1 MELEK
6 FARQLRL
13 MVMLTQN
20 RVVTVEEISE
30 TLGMSR
36 RSIYR
41 YIDLFRSMGF
51 TVIKQGSCYRIDHTS
66 PFFQNLSEK
75 IHFSESEALTISR
88 VLNSV
93 YDNSVEVRHLR
104 EKLAYLYDSN
114 VLARHGVDNSLAQNI
129 SRIFQA
135 IHEQR
140 VVLFRNYRSASSGK
154 VSNRIVEPYMFIN
167 QNNEVRCFELTSKTN
182 KTFKI
187 TRIEGIEQL
196 DLLWSH
202 TSEHAPF
209 YNDLFGFTGE
219 EKFSVSLLLD
229 QLATSILLEEYPDSQ
244 RDLTLEVDGR
254 HRLNTE
260 VCSYIGIGRFVL
272 GLFDHIEIVD
282 SPEFADYMHKRVDSL
297 KVACAS
303 KDSM

>member
-30 TLGMSR
+30 ALGMSK

-51 TVIKQGSCYRIDHTS
+51 IVIKQGTCYRIDHTS
-66 PFFQNLSEK
+66 PFFQNLGEK

-104 EKLAYLYDSN
+104 EKMAYLYDSN
-114 VLARHGVDNSLAQNI
+114 VLARHGVDNGLAQNI

-135 IHEQR
+135 IREQR
-140 VVLFRNYRSASSGK
+140 VVLFRNYKSASSGK

-167 QNNEVRCFELTSKTN
+167 QTMKCDAMN
-182 KTFKI
+182 
-187 TRIEGIEQL
+187 
-196 DLLWSH
+196 
-202 TSEHAPF
+202 
-209 YNDLFGFTGE
+209 
-219 EKFSVSLLLD
+219 
-229 QLATSILLEEYPDSQ
+229 
-244 RDLTLEVDGR
+244 
-254 HRLNTE
+254 
-260 VCSYIGIGRFVL
+260 
-272 GLFDHIEIVD
+272 
-282 SPEFADYMHKRVDSL
+282 
-297 KVACAS
+297 
-303 KDSM
+303 

>member
-41 YIDLFRSMGF
+41 YIDLFRNMGF
-51 TVIKQGSCYRIDHTS
+51 TVIKEGTCYRIDHTS

-104 EKLAYLYDSN
+104 EKLAYLYDSS

-135 IHEQR
+135 IREQR
-140 VVLFRNYRSASSGK
+140 VVLFRNYKSASSGK

-182 KTFKI
+182 KTFKV
-187 TRIEGIEQL
+187 TRIEAIEQL

-219 EKFSVSLLLD
+219 EKFKVSLLLD
-229 QLATSILLEEYPDSQ
+229 QLATSILLEEYSDSQ
-244 RDLTLEVDGR
+244 RDLTLEADGR

-282 SPEFADYMHKRVDSL
+282 SPEFADYMQKRVEAL
-297 KVACAS
+297 KTKCAS
-303 KDSM
+303 TSDI